1 METLRERLM
10 AEITKNEEM
19 ATQLEL
25 VSSKLRQTEELTGGQ
40 RSEFDVTSLGQINAS
55 LDDVALQGRVGY
67 QDHCVAQSR
76 CGNLHRHVL
85 VTLCSQCLFIHSG
98 RTV

>member
-1 METLRERLM
+1 M

-40 RSEFDVTSLGQINAS
+40 RSEFDVTTNGQINAS
-55 LDDVALQGRVGY
+55 LDDVALQGRVSY
-67 QDHCVAQSR
+67 QDHSCHSPTWR
-76 CGNLHRHVL
+76 YR
-85 VTLCSQCLFIHSG
+85 SQAHSYCISLTYIPPSTFDSQLFRI
-98 RTV
+98 